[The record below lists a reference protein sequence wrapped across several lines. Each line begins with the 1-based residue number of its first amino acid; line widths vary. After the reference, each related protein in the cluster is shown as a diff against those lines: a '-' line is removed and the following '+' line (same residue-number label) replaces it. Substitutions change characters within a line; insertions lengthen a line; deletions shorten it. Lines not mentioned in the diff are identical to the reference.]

1 MRVFTTDKIRNV
13 VLLGHSGAGKSSLV
27 AAMQKISGGAG
38 RMGTEATTEAAVY
51 PIVWEDTKINLLDTP
66 GASDFAGEIEEA
78 ASAADA
84 AIIVVSGKNGVE
96 AGTGKAWALCE
107 RYHLPRI
114 IFVTDMDMDDASY
127 KNVVL
132 SLQESY

>member
-66 GASDFAGEIEEA
+66 GASEFSQERSRRPPARLTRRSLWFPARTAWRQAPARPGH
-78 ASAADA
+78 SARD
-84 AIIVVSGKNGVE
+84 IICPGS
-96 AGTGKAWALCE
+96 
-107 RYHLPRI
+107 
-114 IFVTDMDMDDASY
+114 FS
-127 KNVVL
+127 
-132 SLQESY
+132 